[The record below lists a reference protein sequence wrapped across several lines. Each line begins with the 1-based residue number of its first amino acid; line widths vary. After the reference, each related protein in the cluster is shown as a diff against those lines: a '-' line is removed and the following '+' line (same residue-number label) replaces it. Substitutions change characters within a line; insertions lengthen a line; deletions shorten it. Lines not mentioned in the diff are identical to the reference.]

1 MPRFR
6 QLFSCLLML
15 CASIA
20 AQAQMKWNQQYQ
32 TYIDQYKDLAIE
44 QMLRYRIPASI
55 TLAQGLFE
63 SAAGRSDLVRQG
75 NNHFGIKCHTSW
87 MGPKQYHD
95 DDARGECFRVYSD
108 AKESYEDHSQ
118 FLARQSRY
126 ACLFNLSTS
135 DYKGW
140 ARGLK
145 QCGYATNPQYANKL
159 IQIIELYKLHEYD
172 KAKRYDKF
180 MAEHSGTDQPI
191 NAQGLLHP
199 IHLFND
205 NYYLYAREGD
215 TFKGIGKEVGIS
227 WKKLAKYN
235 ERNKNDILHK
245 GDIIYLKKK
254 RKKAPKQYKKRP
266 HIVQA
271 GESMYGISQKYGIR
285 LKNLYKMNG
294 LDPDFKIYPG
304 ARLRV
309 R

>member
-1 MPRFR
+1 MNKK
-6 QLFSCLLML
+6 QILSLLAAL
-15 CASIA
+15 AYSITVLG
-20 AQAQMKWNQQYQ
+20 QMRWNQNYQ
-32 TYIDQYKDLAIE
+32 NYINQYKDLAIE
-44 QMLRYRIPASI
+44 QMLKYRIPASI

-235 ERNKNDILHK
+235 ERDKNDILRK

>member
-126 ACLFNLSTS
+126 ACLFNLNTS

-235 ERNKNDILHK
+235 ERDKNDILHK

-294 LDPDFKIYPG
+294 LDPDFKIYSG

>member
-126 ACLFNLSTS
+126 ASLFNLSTS

-205 NYYLYAREGD
+205 NYYLYARERD

-235 ERNKNDILHK
+235 ERDKNDILHK

>member
-1 MPRFR
+1 MNRFR
-6 QLFSCLLML
+6 KYILGFAFLLTTAPMR
-15 CASIA
+15 
-20 AQAQMKWNQQYQ
+20 AQMKWNQTYQ
-32 TYIDQYKDLAIE
+32 TYINQYKDLAIE

-126 ACLFNLSTS
+126 ASLFNLSTS

-205 NYYLYAREGD
+205 NYYLYARERD
-215 TFKGIGKEVGIS
+215 TFKGIVKEVGIS

-235 ERNKNDILHK
+235 ERDKNDILHK

>member
-1 MPRFR
+1 MNRFR
-6 QLFSCLLML
+6 KYILGFAFLLTTAPM
-15 CASIA
+15 S
-20 AQAQMKWNQQYQ
+20 AQMKWNQTYQ
-32 TYIDQYKDLAIE
+32 TYINQYKDLAIE

-87 MGPKQYHD
+87 MGLKQYHD

-126 ACLFNLSTS
+126 ASLFNLSTS

-235 ERNKNDILHK
+235 ERDKNDILHK

-294 LDPDFKIYPG
+294 LNPDFKIYPG

>member
-1 MPRFR
+1 
-6 QLFSCLLML
+6 
-15 CASIA
+15 
-20 AQAQMKWNQQYQ
+20 
-32 TYIDQYKDLAIE
+32 
-44 QMLRYRIPASI
+44 
-55 TLAQGLFE
+55 
-63 SAAGRSDLVRQG
+63 
-75 NNHFGIKCHTSW
+75 

-235 ERNKNDILHK
+235 ERDKNDILRK

-266 HIVQA
+266 HIVQV

>member
-1 MPRFR
+1 MNRFR
-6 QLFSCLLML
+6 KYILGFAFLLTTAPM
-15 CASIA
+15 S
-20 AQAQMKWNQQYQ
+20 AQMKWNQTYQ
-32 TYIDQYKDLAIE
+32 TYINQYKDLAIE

-145 QCGYATNPQYANKL
+145 QCGYATNL

-235 ERNKNDILHK
+235 ERDKNDILHK

>member
-1 MPRFR
+1 MNRFR
-6 QLFSCLLML
+6 KYILGFAFLLTTAPM
-15 CASIA
+15 S
-20 AQAQMKWNQQYQ
+20 AQMKWNQTYQ
-32 TYIDQYKDLAIE
+32 TYINQYKDLAIE

-126 ACLFNLSTS
+126 ACLFNLSTT

-140 ARGLK
+140 ATGLK
-145 QCGYATNPQYANKL
+145 QCGNATNPQYANQL

-235 ERNKNDILHK
+235 ERDKNDILRK

>member
-1 MPRFR
+1 MNRFR
-6 QLFSCLLML
+6 KYILGFAFLLTTAPM
-15 CASIA
+15 S
-20 AQAQMKWNQQYQ
+20 AQMKWSQTYQ
-32 TYIDQYKDLAIE
+32 TYINQYKDLAIE

-235 ERNKNDILHK
+235 ERDKNDILRK

>member
-1 MPRFR
+1 MNRFR
-6 QLFSCLLML
+6 KYILGFAFLLTTAPM
-15 CASIA
+15 S
-20 AQAQMKWNQQYQ
+20 AQMKWSQTYQ
-32 TYIDQYKDLAIE
+32 TYINQYKDLAIE
-44 QMLRYRIPASI
+44 QMLRYHIPASI

-235 ERNKNDILHK
+235 ERDKNDILRK